1 MKNRVKDVAP
11 DGQVWVCY
19 HCGRYDKDPYRLDVS
34 CFINAVLCYEDSIV
48 TEDGR
53 AVKATKVEEDGGD
66 RRRTD

>member
-1 MKNRVKDVAP
+1 MKNRVT
-11 DGQVWVCY
+11 DGQVWVWC
-19 HCGRYDKDPYRLDVS
+19 HCGRYSKDPYRLDVS

-66 RRRTD
+66 KRRTD